1 MQLLLQEM
9 ALSGHVLTGETALRT
24 SGKSGRGSS
33 RRYHIKAS
41 DWQFLT
47 DGAPLPRW
55 ISWPPLWS
63 LVQTLLNVLPAPGQ
77 EDKHPAVIASKLRD
91 RLATDGEA
99 LAAAGLLPLLNLR
112 SGATGTELLSSLEA
126 TVPGLLD
133 SL

>member
-1 MQLLLQEM
+1 
-9 ALSGHVLTGETALRT
+9 
-24 SGKSGRGSS
+24 
-33 RRYHIKAS
+33 
-41 DWQFLT
+41 
-47 DGAPLPRW
+47 
-55 ISWPPLWS
+55 
-63 LVQTLLNVLPAPGQ
+63 
-77 EDKHPAVIASKLRD
+77 VIASKLRD

>member
-1 MQLLLQEM
+1 MHLPGQRPI
-9 ALSGHVLTGETALRT
+9 AIPARPVGPGA
-24 SGKSGRGSS
+24 
-33 RRYHIKAS
+33 RRYHLKAA

-63 LVQTLLNVLPAPGQ
+63 LGQTLLDVLPAPGQ
-77 EDKHPAVIASKLRD
+77 EEKHPAVIASQLRD

-99 LAAAGLLPLLNLR
+99 LAAAGLLPLHKLR